1 LTNEVFFEE
10 LKEERLLIRN
20 LRFTSALYKKLFMNE
35 KKISLVFLL
44 LVFQTLVSCAV
55 TDSRSKIDIPSKKPA
70 QPFKNVEKRSLKENL
85 RNGTNVFNYSY
96 PKREGESQRPLFSL
110 KGGDHLDL
118 PNAMFDF
125 PIVYNKRVE
134 VWINYFLTR
143 GRGFFKRYS
152 RRAGQ
157 YGPLIVEIIKDFD
170 LPKDLI
176 FLAMAESGFRNNAK
190 SRARAVGIWQFMP
203 KTAKRFGLKI
213 DWFIDERR
221 DPIKATIAACRYLRY
236 LYDRFGSWE
245 LAAAAYNAG
254 EGKVSRAIKRYR
266 TRNFWRLI
274 KGRYLKKETKNYVPK
289 IMALAIIGKNLDS
302 FGLKNVEFLNPLD
315 FEEISVPSNT
325 DLYSLSEELGVSFS
339 QLKDLNPE
347 LLRWQTPLEKSDYR
361 LRVPVGK
368 KSAWL
373 DCCYK
378 KDLSAKRYQ
387 VYKVG
392 KRRTTLRR
400 VSKLYKLDP
409 LVLKKFNGFSISRAL
424 KTGTNV
430 ILPFRVGQSRRDVM
444 YADLF
449 EKKRKRSRRHSL
461 RSRIKRAKRLGQK
474 IKNPSKFYRVKKGD
488 SLWKISN
495 LFGTTMDT
503 LILSNLGILRNR
515 SIREGDRLIV
525 R

>member
-1 LTNEVFFEE
+1 MRRGKKNTFPTGLLLILSLNEETLTNEVFFEE

-20 LRFTSALYKKLFMNE
+20 LKFTSALYKKLFMNE

-55 TDSRSKIDIPSKKPA
+55 TDSKSKIDIPSKKPA

-236 LYDRFGSWE
+236 LYDRFGS
-245 LAAAAYNAG
+245 
-254 EGKVSRAIKRYR
+254 
-266 TRNFWRLI
+266 
-274 KGRYLKKETKNYVPK
+274 
-289 IMALAIIGKNLDS
+289 
-302 FGLKNVEFLNPLD
+302 
-315 FEEISVPSNT
+315 
-325 DLYSLSEELGVSFS
+325 
-339 QLKDLNPE
+339 
-347 LLRWQTPLEKSDYR
+347 
-361 LRVPVGK
+361 
-368 KSAWL
+368 
-373 DCCYK
+373 
-378 KDLSAKRYQ
+378 
-387 VYKVG
+387 
-392 KRRTTLRR
+392 
-400 VSKLYKLDP
+400 
-409 LVLKKFNGFSISRAL
+409 
-424 KTGTNV
+424 
-430 ILPFRVGQSRRDVM
+430 
-444 YADLF
+444 
-449 EKKRKRSRRHSL
+449 
-461 RSRIKRAKRLGQK
+461 
-474 IKNPSKFYRVKKGD
+474 
-488 SLWKISN
+488 
-495 LFGTTMDT
+495 
-503 LILSNLGILRNR
+503 
-515 SIREGDRLIV
+515 
-525 R
+525 